1 VHLLSYRHPQIVL
14 TWVAFSTF
22 WLSPECGERLGLA
35 VTIPLAVAV
44 YDLLVFS
51 SLPTSNRI
59 NFVSAMGLLG
69 FLFSVA
75 VLLENALVIQLYYYR
90 CVLRGGGG
98 GCQVMKRGETQL
110 VHLQLAI
117 HHDIRR
123 SAYAAT
129 CSVL

>member
-90 CVLRGGGG
+90 
-98 GCQVMKRGETQL
+98 
-110 VHLQLAI
+110 
-117 HHDIRR
+117 
-123 SAYAAT
+123 
-129 CSVL
+129 

>member
-1 VHLLSYRHPQIVL
+1 VL

-69 FLFSVA
+69 FLFCVA

-90 CVLRGGGG
+90 
-98 GCQVMKRGETQL
+98 
-110 VHLQLAI
+110 
-117 HHDIRR
+117 
-123 SAYAAT
+123 
-129 CSVL
+129 